1 MHHIQFA
8 KNSQSSIKTKLLT
21 AIQVMVIGASSVA
34 FLSGCQAT
42 KGAFGRIDDGSL
54 AYQKSEKL
62 DPIELPADQE
72 AAPFIPLYPTPAVGV
87 NTLKTENES
96 GKRFELPPPY
106 RQVPTNN
113 KADQ

>member
-1 MHHIQFA
+1 M
-8 KNSQSSIKTKLLT
+8 SQIEFSNHSQPSLAATLRTVTKV
-21 AIQVMVIGASSVA
+21 AIIAASSVA

-106 RQVPTNN
+106 RQVPTNK